1 MSCFGKHVET
11 KFDHPQFSSIL
22 APKNL
27 NETKSLPLASMGKH
41 EDIRANTMTQI
52 SYRLL
57 CFIMQCSEK
66 FREN

>member
-1 MSCFGKHVET
+1 MVMSCFGKHGET

-41 EDIRANTMTQI
+41 EDIRANTMT
-52 SYRLL
+52 
-57 CFIMQCSEK
+57 
-66 FREN
+66 